1 MKFDHLINQKNKIRK
16 SSAFLTIQEGCDK
29 FCTFCVVPYTRGSEY
44 SRPVND
50 IIDEA
55 NLLIDSGVKEIT
67 LLGQNV
73 NAYHGVDASGKACSL
88 GELLFKLAKLT
99 GLKRLRYTTN
109 HPRDVDDI
117 MISAHKDI
125 DILMPY
131 LHLPIQSGSNKIL
144 KLMNRG
150 HTSNDYLKIIEKV
163 RNVRPDI
170 AISSDFIIGFPD
182 EEENDF
188 NDTYKLIEDVEY
200 SQAYSFAYSE
210 RPGTPAATMEN
221 QISKA
226 IKMERL
232 HKVQEL
238 IKSQQRLFNSN
249 MVGRTMEILAD
260 RLGKDKKQII
270 GRSPYLQSV
279 HFDGPKE
286 LIGKIINIKII

>member
-1 MKFDHLINQKNKIRK
+1 
-16 SSAFLTIQEGCDK
+16 
-29 FCTFCVVPYTRGSEY
+29 
-44 SRPVND
+44 
-50 IIDEA
+50 
-55 NLLIDSGVKEIT
+55 
-67 LLGQNV
+67 
-73 NAYHGVDASGKACSL
+73 
-88 GELLFKLAKLT
+88 
-99 GLKRLRYTTN
+99 
-109 HPRDVDDI
+109 
-117 MISAHKDI
+117 
-125 DILMPY
+125 
-131 LHLPIQSGSNKIL
+131 
-144 KLMNRG
+144 MNRG

-286 LIGKIINIKII
+286 LIGKIINIKIISSNTNSLAGEVV